1 LANSNINANFDTQEF
16 SARKLAVTATGAQ
29 GKNNFDAKLDA
40 PELNLVQNNFTG
52 DKLTLNAKLDSAFGK
67 IVANLALFDLTG
79 NPQSFKSSA
88 LTLELDM
95 KQPEHAFKIK
105 LDSPVTGNIEQ
116 QQLNLSNL
124 TLAVNVTGDQLPN
137 KSINSE
143 MKGNVQI
150 DGSRQSVQANL
161 AGGLLQSQIKAKL
174 AVNGFQDTAIR
185 FDIDVDQFDADLYLP
200 KNAASVAIKPSPTEQ
215 PLELADLKNL
225 NLEGG
230 LRIGVL
236 KIANAKLSQVRLDV
250 KAHNGLL
257 TISPLSTNLYQGSMK
272 GSQKIYAQ
280 TTPRIAINQ
289 NLTP

>member
-1 LANSNINANFDTQEF
+1 DTQKF
-16 SARKLAVTATGAQ
+16 SAKKLAVTATGVQ

-52 DKLTLNAKLDSAFGK
+52 DKLTLSAKLDSAFGN
-67 IVANLALFDLTG
+67 IMANFALFDLTG

-95 KQPEHAFKIK
+95 KQPDQAFKIK
-105 LDSPVTGNIEQ
+105 LGSPVTGNIEQ

-143 MKGNVQI
+143 MKGGMQI
-150 DGSRQSVQANL
+150 DGSRQSVQVNL

-174 AVNGFQDTAIR
+174 AVNGFQDPAMR

-200 KNAASVAIKPSPTEQ
+200 KKAANVAIKPSPTEQ
-215 PLELADLKNL
+215 PLELAALKNL

-230 LRIGVL
+230 LRIGTL
-236 KIANAKLSQVRLDV
+236 KIANVKLSQVRLDV

-257 TISPLSTNLYQGSMK
+257 TISPLHQ
-272 GSQKIYAQ
+272 GSQKINAQ

>member
-1 LANSNINANFDTQEF
+1 
-16 SARKLAVTATGAQ
+16 
-29 GKNNFDAKLDA
+29 
-40 PELNLVQNNFTG
+40 
-52 DKLTLNAKLDSAFGK
+52 
-67 IVANLALFDLTG
+67 
-79 NPQSFKSSA
+79 
-88 LTLELDM
+88 M

-272 GSQKIYAQ
+272 GSQKINAQ